1 MEPFLFSL
9 PEFADLV
16 RLGDGTH
23 RLQVMLGLLETDPV
37 ERLVIDELVLQLR
50 RDGRFRVPIVLLD
63 EGEGVRIG
71 DGRHRSAAHFR
82 SGTGPVAVVFG
93 YDQSD
98 SCGESLRVTF
108 ELAGAPHDGM
118 PLRSF
123 AVGDAWAVA
132 DVSSTLDA
140 RCTGAGD
147 VQVVCYSYWA
157 PGCRAED
164 VVSSA
169 VRLAAEL
176 GFTARVLDAHA
187 EPTRD

>member
-1 MEPFLFSL
+1 M
-9 PEFADLV
+9 V

-23 RLQVMLGLLETDPV
+23 CLQAMLGLLETDPV
-37 ERLVIDELVLQLR
+37 ERLVIDELVRQLR
-50 RDGRFRVPIVLLD
+50 RDGRFRDPIVLLD
-63 EGEGVRIG
+63 DGEGVRIG

-82 SGTGPVAVVFG
+82 AGTGPVTVVFG
-93 YDQSD
+93 HDRSD
-98 SCGESLRVTF
+98 PCGESLRVTF

-140 RCTGAGD
+140 WRAGAGD

-157 PGCRAED
+157 PGCRTED

-169 VRLAAEL
+169 LRLAAEL
-176 GFTARVLDAHA
+176 GFTARVLDSHV
-187 EPTRD
+187 EPTRDGCAP